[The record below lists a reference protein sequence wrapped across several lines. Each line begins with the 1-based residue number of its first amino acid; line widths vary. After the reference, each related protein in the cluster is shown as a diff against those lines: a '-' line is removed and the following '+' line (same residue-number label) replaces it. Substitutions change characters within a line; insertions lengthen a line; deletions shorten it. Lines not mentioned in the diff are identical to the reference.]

1 MFYLPNISKHFQT
14 LPTKLSLRACK
25 SNRDSNMK
33 YESNQ
38 TLPCFLGII
47 SRILKP
53 EIFFLNKLDLTG
65 DFPVTSCPI
74 IFKSMT
80 DWRTF
85 SCTIKTYLLVSLFSL
100 CVYGIRGS
108 QVFPS
113 RLCTRGSYLGC
124 GPDLFYWMKSFSKFG
139 NFLVIVYHAGVQ
151 SSDLNILQVRTA
163 PGVEIISKNI
173 NTNIFLWLSI
183 NITKDFR
190 LPTENIVIDNQRNIF
205 SILEV
210 DVMMSM
216 KPIV

>member
-1 MFYLPNISKHFQT
+1 MNQIKLCRVSLELFQEFWSRSPRYFSSTGSTSPETFQSLPVQ
-14 LPTKLSLRACK
+14 
-25 SNRDSNMK
+25 
-33 YESNQ
+33 
-38 TLPCFLGII
+38 
-47 SRILKP
+47 
-53 EIFFLNKLDLTG
+53 FFLS
-65 DFPVTSCPI
+65 PWQ
-74 IFKSMT
+74 T
-80 DWRTF
+80 D
-85 SCTIKTYLLVSLFSL
+85 CGIKTYLLLSSFSMWF
-100 CVYGIRGS
+100 YGIRGS

-113 RLCTRGSYLGC
+113 RLCTCGSYLGC

-163 PGVEIISKNI
+163 PAVEIISKNI

-183 NITKDFR
+183 YITKDFR

-210 DVMMSM
+210 YVMMSM

>member
-1 MFYLPNISKHFQT
+1 MPAQ
-14 LPTKLSLRACK
+14 LSLRACK

-38 TLPCFLGII
+38 TLPCFLRII

-53 EIFFLNKLDLTG
+53 EIFFINKLDLTG

-85 SCTIKTYLLVSLFSL
+85 SCATKTYLLLSSFSL
-100 CVYGIRGS
+100 WVYGIRVS

-113 RLCTRGSYLGC
+113 RFCGSYLGC

-173 NTNIFLWLSI
+173 NTNIFL
-183 NITKDFR
+183 
-190 LPTENIVIDNQRNIF
+190 
-205 SILEV
+205 
-210 DVMMSM
+210 
-216 KPIV
+216 